1 MRIKV
6 TMFLTILIAF
16 FISLISNASENQTN
30 LSDDSKNI
38 LIVQADGN
46 GLDMGHRA
54 RPQKA
59 KGKKFRR
66 YEKFRQRKLLELLE
80 LNDNQ
85 KDNLLP
91 MMEKIRNE
99 GYQLMDEKIELIDNL
114 SEELIQSNPDD
125 LKINEYINKILVLNE
140 KHERIRNK
148 LLQNVKQFL
157 TPIQVGK
164 LIIFEER
171 FRQRAMEKIFDSHRR
186 MEFRP
191 DSGRIKRE
199 RNR

>member
-16 FISLISNASENQTN
+16 FISLISNASEYRTN
-30 LSDDSKNI
+30 LSDDSENV
-38 LIVQADGN
+38 LIAQADGN
-46 GLDMGHRA
+46 DLDMGYRG

-85 KDNLLP
+85 KDKLLP

-99 GYQLMDEKIELIDNL
+99 GHQLMDEKIELIDNL
-114 SEELIQSNPDD
+114 SKELIQSNPDD
-125 LKINEYINKILVLNE
+125 LKINEHINKILVLNE

-148 LLQNVKQFL
+148 LLQNVKQL
-157 TPIQVGK
+157 LSPVQVGK

-171 FRQRAMEKIFDSHRR
+171 FHQRAMEKIFDSHRR